1 MAERS
6 QTMELRIELAAD
18 ANTVHG
24 SLQEK
29 DGYRLSFWGWL
40 ELMEALQQLVRPHN
54 DDTDRTP
61 DRVPDPEGRLL
72 R

>member
-6 QTMELRIELAAD
+6 QTVELRIELADD

-29 DGYRLSFWGWL
+29 DGHRLSFWGWL
-40 ELMEALQQLVRPHN
+40 ELMEALQQLARPH
-54 DDTDRTP
+54 DDTDRTG
-61 DRVPDPEGRLL
+61 DRGPDPEGR
-72 R
+72 RRR